1 MSDNETRIAD
11 LENEIKHRD
20 RRILEL
26 KREVDE
32 AQTLIAEMREQ
43 VQDCNDLIDRWIEA
57 FEMTLND
64 KGTYAL
70 APSWNP
76 TSTSTMRSRLSETS
90 SFPNTTPPRRRG
102 ESGARLLQ
110 AKRSKARS
118 WPWARSESPF
128 AP

>member
-11 LENEIKHRD
+11 LENEIEHRD

-32 AQTLIAEMREQ
+32 AQTLIAETREQ

-57 FEMTLND
+57 FEMTLSD

-70 APSWNP
+70 APWVAKLESYLDKYNALAAQWNKLIP
-76 TSTSTMRSRLSETS
+76 
-90 SFPNTTPPRRRG
+90 
-102 ESGARLLQ
+102 
-110 AKRSKARS
+110 K
-118 WPWARSESPF
+118 
-128 AP
+128 